1 MKNLGFMTL
10 CAVSIATLAG
20 CSSSNN
26 DPVGTL
32 PPPALTFAELSAAA
46 EVMQDDY
53 TDVDGDL
60 LVLRAAEA
68 DITGG
73 TTATYNGYVAFKPIA
88 GATLVGT
95 LTVTADFGVALS
107 TDSSATGFID
117 STGTTYTGT
126 LTGGAINDIDPD
138 AGLGPQISIALGGDL
153 DGGAGPINTNLGLN
167 GDFTANGGDPI
178 GAIAGSLDGTFG
190 TTLVAGAFAAEQ

>member
-53 TDVDGDL
+53 TDVAGGL
-60 LVLRAAEA
+60 IVARAAEA

-73 TTATYNGYVAFKPIA
+73 TATYNGYVAFKPIA

-95 LTVTADFGVALS
+95 LTVAADFGAALS

-126 LTGGAINDIDPD
+126 LTGRAPDDIDPD
-138 AGLGPQISIALGGDL
+138 AGLGPQISITLGGDL

-178 GAIAGSLDGTFG
+178 GAIAGTVDGSFG
-190 TTLVAGAFAAEQ
+190 ASNPVTGVFAAEQ